1 MSDLSPENATAV
13 VAEAAIPS
21 PRGTAMRL
29 ARAFAV
35 YGIANFGNR
44 GLSFLLVLVY
54 AHYLLPSDYGIIY
67 MAEIVASF
75 LMMLGN
81 LSIDSA
87 LQRLYFQYAHDQE
100 TLRSYLGTTVRFGFC
115 STAIL
120 VTLTLLAGG
129 RVQSHLLVSAGVA
142 FYPYIAMA
150 IATALAT

>member
-1 MSDLSPENATAV
+1 MADLAPENTTIV
-13 VAEAAIPS
+13 VVETGTPS
-21 PRGTAMRL
+21 LRGTAMRL

-35 YGIANFGNR
+35 YGIANFGIR

-67 MAEIVASF
+67 MEEIVASF

-81 LSIDSA
+81 LTIDSA

-115 STAIL
+115 ST
-120 VTLTLLAGG
+120 
-129 RVQSHLLVSAGVA
+129 
-142 FYPYIAMA
+142 
-150 IATALAT
+150 